1 MLPIGEGCFHYCL
14 CATLIIILKIIS
26 ANQVSWLL
34 LVTITC
40 FLYYCNNYNSTGYLK
55 YTCINSNIIIMIII
69 GEDVEAVH
77 SILVKVVESN
87 YHRLSNAIDSSLPS
101 FARLLLEADIISRD
115 VCKRAEYN
123 SIMQSFM
130 AGLTMKT
137 NLRELE
143 GDCKSFIKALKT
155 VGGPGKHAAQ
165 RIAQQWKESLQAQMD
180 IQFIVD

>member
-1 MLPIGEGCFHYCL
+1 MP
-14 CATLIIILKIIS
+14 
-26 ANQVSWLL
+26 
-34 LVTITC
+34 
-40 FLYYCNNYNSTGYLK
+40 
-55 YTCINSNIIIMIII
+55 
-69 GEDVEAVH
+69 
-77 SILVKVVESN
+77 
-87 YHRLSNAIDSSLPS
+87 IDSSLPS

>member
-87 YHRLSNAIDSSLPS
+87 YHRLSNA
-101 FARLLLEADIISRD
+101 
-115 VCKRAEYN
+115 
-123 SIMQSFM
+123 
-130 AGLTMKT
+130 
-137 NLRELE
+137 
-143 GDCKSFIKALKT
+143 
-155 VGGPGKHAAQ
+155 H
-165 RIAQQWKESLQAQMD
+165 
-180 IQFIVD
+180 